1 MGRDFGKP
9 IWQLDYV
16 TEREMALLTRLIL
29 VPEFRVYGTMGI
41 LARGLADARLLD
53 AKGVSRGATPRE
65 IRLTPD
71 LPRREFRSFQS
82 TTTTQIANDT
92 LTVLVTPHVG

>member
-1 MGRDFGKP
+1 MAVLGYAKRYE
-9 IWQLDYV
+9 I
-16 TEREMALLTRLIL
+16 ALLARVIL
-29 VPEFRVYGTMGI
+29 VPEFGFCGTMGI

-53 AKGVSRGATPRE
+53 AKGVSPGATPRE

-82 TTTTQIANDT
+82 TTTTQIANNT
-92 LTVLVTPHVG
+92 LTILVTPYVG